1 MYISCLYFLKR
12 KLFVCKLAWK
22 YKVIFFPNLH
32 GNIKLEVLPKLKL
45 YVESP
50 KVMVN
55 KCVVTNCSTG
65 YETGQKKTSFHFY
78 EDQD

>member
-1 MYISCLYFLKR
+1 
-12 KLFVCKLAWK
+12 
-22 YKVIFFPNLH
+22 
-32 GNIKLEVLPKLKL
+32 
-45 YVESP
+45 
-50 KVMVN
+50 MVN